1 MVLTFAIDAL
11 ATYRITRLLIED
23 EILRTPRMAIL
34 SRLEPDEGFTQPGDE
49 SKLAY
54 FLQCPW
60 CMGAWVAVG
69 VVACRAI
76 APRLWHPLATA
87 LALSAAAGLI
97 SEH

>member
-1 MVLTFAIDAL
+1 MLTFLIDAL
-11 ATYRITRLLIED
+11 ATFRITRLLIED
-23 EILRTPRMAIL
+23 EILRGPRMAIL
-34 SRLEPDEGFTQPGDE
+34 GKLEPEGFTQPGDE

-60 CMGAWVAVG
+60 CMGMWIAVAVVG
-69 VVACRAI
+69 CRTFL
-76 APRLWHPLATA
+76 PRKWHPLATA